1 MRRTVVLII
10 LDGWGIGKE
19 DESNPIH
26 VVQPKSFKFLEENY
40 PLTSLQASGISVG
53 LPWGEV
59 GNSEVGHLTLGAG
72 KVVYQYY
79 PRITMSIQDGTFFEN
94 PALMSCVEHVKK
106 NDSTLNLAGLLSKGN
121 VHASIEHVK
130 ALLKFA
136 EKQGISKVKLHLFA
150 DGKDMPPKTLEGLIK
165 ELPQEKIATVIGRYY
180 AMDREGNWRLTKE
193 AYDCM
198 VGSGGILVGGNLDE
212 LIKSNYAKG
221 LNEEF
226 LVPLKVQADCGI
238 KDGDALFFFNYR
250 EDSIRQIAM
259 SFIDKEFDDFPRKEM
274 PKLHVATMSH
284 YMDKFNVPVA
294 YPPEDIKSPLGKVI
308 SDAGLTQLRLAESYK
323 YAHITY
329 FFNGYIEAPLT
340 GEYRV
345 LVPSEPIPHPDEH
358 PQMMAAAITDRL
370 IQAMENR
377 AFDFILVN
385 YANGDTIAHSGNYH
399 AALEAVKTIDTEI
412 GRVIQVALN
421 TDAVVII
428 TSDHGNMEE
437 LISPATGRMETQHDP
452 SPVPFYLMSK
462 EFRGRKFI
470 NWRSVANEPIGII
483 SDVAPTILQI
493 MGLKK
498 PEDMSGR
505 DLLGDLVS

>member
-1 MRRTVVLII
+1 
-10 LDGWGIGKE
+10 
-19 DESNPIH
+19 
-26 VVQPKSFKFLEENY
+26 
-40 PLTSLQASGISVG
+40 
-53 LPWGEV
+53 
-59 GNSEVGHLTLGAG
+59 
-72 KVVYQYY
+72 
-79 PRITMSIQDGTFFEN
+79 
-94 PALMSCVEHVKK
+94 
-106 NDSTLNLAGLLSKGN
+106 
-121 VHASIEHVK
+121 
-130 ALLKFA
+130 
-136 EKQGISKVKLHLFA
+136 
-150 DGKDMPPKTLEGLIK
+150 
-165 ELPQEKIATVIGRYY
+165 
-180 AMDREGNWRLTKE
+180 
-193 AYDCM
+193 
-198 VGSGGILVGGNLDE
+198 
-212 LIKSNYAKG
+212 
-221 LNEEF
+221 
-226 LVPLKVQADCGI
+226 
-238 KDGDALFFFNYR
+238 
-250 EDSIRQIAM
+250 
-259 SFIDKEFDDFPRKEM
+259 
-274 PKLHVATMSH
+274 
-284 YMDKFNVPVA
+284 
-294 YPPEDIKSPLGKVI
+294 
-308 SDAGLTQLRLAESYK
+308 
-323 YAHITY
+323 
-329 FFNGYIEAPLT
+329 
-340 GEYRV
+340 
-345 LVPSEPIPHPDEH
+345 
-358 PQMMAAAITDRL
+358 MMAAAITDRL